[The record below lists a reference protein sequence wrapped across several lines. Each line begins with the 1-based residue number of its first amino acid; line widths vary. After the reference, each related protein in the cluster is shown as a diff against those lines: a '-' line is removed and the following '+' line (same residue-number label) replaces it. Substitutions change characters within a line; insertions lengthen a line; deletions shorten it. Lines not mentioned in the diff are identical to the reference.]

1 MNRPARGRSSFILQ
15 EHDMVTS
22 GYTDTRLLINGEW
35 CDTASGKTLDVINPA
50 TGKAIG
56 KVAHAGIADLDRA
69 LAAAQRGFEAWR
81 KIPANE
87 RATTMRKAAALVRE
101 RASDIARLMV
111 HEQGKPF
118 AEARVE
124 MLSAADIIE

>member
-1 MNRPARGRSSFILQ
+1 MATSS
-15 EHDMVTS
+15 
-22 GYTDTRLLINGEW
+22 YTDTRLLINGEW
-35 CDTASGKTLDVINPA
+35 CDAASGKTLDVINPA

-111 HEQGKPF
+111 QEQGKPF

-124 MLSAADIIE
+124 VLSAADIIEW

>member
-1 MNRPARGRSSFILQ
+1 
-15 EHDMVTS
+15 MVTS
-22 GYTDTRLLINGEW
+22 SYTDTRLLINGEW
-35 CDTASGKTLDVINPA
+35 CDAASGKTLDVINPA

-87 RATTMRKAAALVRE
+87 RA
-101 RASDIARLMV
+101 
-111 HEQGKPF
+111 
-118 AEARVE
+118 
-124 MLSAADIIE
+124 